1 MSSIDVNDP
10 AYFAKEVKGQTTPV
24 EEWKEVARWVKVQRN
39 EVDHNFDDK
48 EDGQVETESDC
59 EGGNKRPRDK
69 RKEKGKHGKSRN
81 RYF

>member
-1 MSSIDVNDP
+1 MNDP
-10 AYFAKEVKGQTTPV
+10 AFFAKEAKDKAAPV
-24 EEWKEVARWVKVQRN
+24 EEWKEVVRRGTVPRN
-39 EVDHNFDDK
+39 EIDHNFDDK